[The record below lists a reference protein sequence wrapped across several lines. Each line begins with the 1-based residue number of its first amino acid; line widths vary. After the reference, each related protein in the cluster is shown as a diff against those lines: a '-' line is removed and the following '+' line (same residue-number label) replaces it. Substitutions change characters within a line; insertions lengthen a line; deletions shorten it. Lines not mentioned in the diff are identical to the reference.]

1 MIDELNLS
9 PTGWVIFF
17 VVTVVLL
24 IVALRRESYFKLD
37 SEPLEPKEDKTP
49 DTTVQARYGAVM
61 QIERH

>member
-24 IVALRRESYFKLD
+24 IVAIRRESYFTLD
-37 SEPLEPKEDKTP
+37 SEPLEPKEEKTP

>member
-1 MIDELNLS
+1 MIEELNLS
-9 PTGWVIFF
+9 PMGYLVFF
-17 VVTVVLL
+17 VVAMVLL